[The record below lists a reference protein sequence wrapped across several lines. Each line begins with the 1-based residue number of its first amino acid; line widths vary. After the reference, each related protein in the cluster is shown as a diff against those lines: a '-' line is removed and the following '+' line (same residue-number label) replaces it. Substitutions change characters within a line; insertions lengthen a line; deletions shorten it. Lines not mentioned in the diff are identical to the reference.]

1 MGFSCTDRLLLSG
14 FRLWWLGRKKH
25 RIPELTKR
33 SFFMPG
39 RLVLRLQDTLTYR
52 VRILP
57 AYKGE
62 RVGGRFDR
70 MGLVL
75 SLLYGSGKTPILA
88 HGSGRFA

>member
-1 MGFSCTDRLLLSG
+1 
-14 FRLWWLGRKKH
+14 
-25 RIPELTKR
+25 
-33 SFFMPG
+33 MPG

-75 SLLYGSGKTPILA
+75 SLLYGSGKTPI
-88 HGSGRFA
+88 

>member
-1 MGFSCTDRLLLSG
+1 MEAV
-14 FRLWWLGRKKH
+14 LGWFPGRENLKYPILVKG
-25 RIPELTKR
+25 
-33 SFFMPG
+33 FFMPG

-88 HGSGRFA
+88 HGSGRFACGCYTQ